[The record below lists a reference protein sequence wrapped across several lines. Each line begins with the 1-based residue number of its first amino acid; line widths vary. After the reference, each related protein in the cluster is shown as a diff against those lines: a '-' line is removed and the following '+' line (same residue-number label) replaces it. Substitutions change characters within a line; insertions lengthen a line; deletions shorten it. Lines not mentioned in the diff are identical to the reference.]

1 MSTRRGELDRLGD
14 DGVVIGLQVLLVEV
28 DSILDLIDERY
39 DGLDLNLRLFLA
51 FRSLVRASVRI

>member
-1 MSTRRGELDRLGD
+1 MTRRGEFDRLGD
-14 DGVVIGLQVLLVEV
+14 DGVVKTLHVLLVDV

-51 FRSLVRASVRI
+51 FCSLVRACVRI